1 MGGIVRSGRDKY
13 ESVELHNLRVYFH
26 GEIATVIGHYL
37 QKGMSDDK
45 DNSATGPYV
54 DTLVRRNGCWQIV
67 SSVVP

>member
-1 MGGIVRSGRDKY
+1 
-13 ESVELHNLRVYFH
+13 LRVYFH
-26 GEIATVIGHYL
+26 GEIATVIGHYS